1 MEKLNS
7 DEVKE
12 FMKWKKTNGKA
23 KKLEIQEGVSIDA
36 SSVNAK
42 VKKEKRKCSEKQLAA
57 LAAGRQKQ
65 IEKMLS
71 LAKSKQ

>member
-1 MEKLNS
+1 MYKLS
-7 DEVKE
+7 PEEVKE
-12 FMKWKKTNGKA
+12 IMKWKKTNVGKD
-23 KKLEIQEGVSIDA
+23 KKLEITEGVSIDA
-36 SSVNAK
+36 SSIQK

-71 LAKSKQ
+71 LAKSK

>member
-1 MEKLNS
+1 
-7 DEVKE
+7 
-12 FMKWKKTNGKA
+12 MKWKKEKVGKT
-23 KKLEIQEGVSIDA
+23 KKLEHSDGIGVIPDK
-36 SSVNAK
+36 VK

-71 LAKSKQ
+71 LTKSKQ

>member
-1 MEKLNS
+1 MDKLS
-7 DEVKE
+7 VSEVME
-12 FMKWKKTNGKA
+12 FMKWKNAEKT
-23 KKLEIQEGVSIDA
+23 KKLDVIEAIPDKI
-36 SSVNAK
+36 K